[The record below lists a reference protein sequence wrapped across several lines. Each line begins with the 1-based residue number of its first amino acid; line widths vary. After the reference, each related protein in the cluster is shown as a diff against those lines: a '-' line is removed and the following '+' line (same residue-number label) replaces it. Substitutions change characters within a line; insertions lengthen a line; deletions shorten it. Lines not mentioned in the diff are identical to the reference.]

1 MRRSNLFRNNN
12 HFVHVHVHVHAQVG
26 SQGENHK
33 ANLTPIVL
41 LASESWVGLKPGL
54 KFSTQSVAYRKETG
68 SADEDVVIVAVF
80 NDYGKTRLRIPN

>member
-1 MRRSNLFRNNN
+1 M
-12 HFVHVHVHVHAQVG
+12 G
-26 SQGENHK
+26 GQGENHK

-54 KFSTQSVAYRKETG
+54 KFSTQSVAYGKETG

-80 NDYGKTRLRIPN
+80 NDYGKTHLCIPN